1 MSSTRDFF
9 TAAFGADFDLYT
21 TVLGLDG
28 KTADAARIRKAYHRR
43 ALLYH
48 PDKQNAAVKTP
59 AELEDAKLRF
69 QAVSLAHEILS
80 NKDSRELY
88 DETGEFLNDD
98 GGDADGSSG
107 VDAWVEIFS
116 KLFGKV
122 TGKDIDEFGKK
133 YKGSEEERGDVL
145 RYYVSC
151 KGNLD
156 RMLDCVMLSE
166 EEDKE
171 RWVKDYIGPAVEKGE
186 VKDFGENS
194 SRKKN
199 KKSGTKKDKEEDHDD
214 DDDDEETEDEDYA
227 DGEEDDDEETEV
239 EEDDEE
245 TETED
250 EEEPPPAKKKNKR
263 RDRKTTEAAK
273 TTTKKK
279 DDVKQSNSKTNKL
292 SKKEREAKE
301 AEELLTK
308 MRGGSLARQ
317 RREQSFNSL
326 MANMEARY
334 AGGGGKNN
342 DPQDIPDD
350 EFERIRNGL
359 GNKNKKKSDKVGGG
373 KRKRN

>member
-194 SRKKN
+194 SKKN
-199 KKSGTKKDKEEDHDD
+199 KKSGTKKDKEEDNDD